1 MSGTPD
7 RCLSHPNSK
16 NVFALTIAVVLFM
29 VIDASVNVY
38 DSAIA
43 GAVYEIL
50 WLPSLILSCV
60 LPISAFVLWKT
71 ENFVFKS
78 LNLYSIILMLVAV
91 VTIFIA
97 GK

>member
-1 MSGTPD
+1 
-7 RCLSHPNSK
+7 
-16 NVFALTIAVVLFM
+16 
-29 VIDASVNVY
+29 
-38 DSAIA
+38 
-43 GAVYEIL
+43 
-50 WLPSLILSCV
+50 